1 MSFLSPLTGAASSVL
16 TTLTSPAWGPL
27 VSLCREGT
35 LSQLQNL
42 KLGKLVLFEGGSNK
56 ASTVFGADKEGL
68 PVAFLDVHD
77 EKFWVRLALFADMV
91 RWIEVVVT

>member
-1 MSFLSPLTGAASSVL
+1 
-16 TTLTSPAWGPL
+16 
-27 VSLCREGT
+27 
-35 LSQLQNL
+35 LQNL